1 MLGLLRSRFE
11 SVPEHRTG
19 RNIQYAIRDAGLS
32 AFAVFFM
39 QAPSFLAHQR
49 DMQRALGRNNAN
61 SLFGPHAVPSAPQI
75 RNLLDPLAPEPLQ
88 VPYWE
93 ILAGL
98 EAAGQLARYRSFAGN
113 WLCALDGA
121 AYFASSEIHCPRCSM
136 RIVNGQPHYAH
147 TAITPVLVAP
157 GEPRVITLEPEFITP
172 QDGQEKQDCERHA
185 AKRWLVRH
193 AARFAGHP
201 VTYLGDDLPKV
212 QSTLLRATLGG
223 PAPQLHLHVPTRL
236 PWGFVHR
243 DRSARPHRGGRPGR
257 RARLD
262 RPGLS
267 TVDLSL
273 CQ

>member
-1 MLGLLRSRFE
+1 MLGLLRNRFA

-61 SLFGPHAVPSAPQI
+61 SLFGPHAVPSDPQI
-75 RNLLDPLAPEPLQ
+75 RNLLDPIAPEQLQ

-98 EAAGQLARYRSFAGN
+98 EAAGKLERYRSFAGN
-113 WLCALDGA
+113 WLCALDGT
-121 AYFASSEIHCPRCSM
+121 AYFASTEIHCPRCSV

-172 QDGQEKQDCERHA
+172 QDGQEKQDCERNA
-185 AKRWLVRH
+185 AK
-193 AARFAGHP
+193 
-201 VTYLGDDLPKV
+201 
-212 QSTLLRATLGG
+212 
-223 PAPQLHLHVPTRL
+223 
-236 PWGFVHR
+236 
-243 DRSARPHRGGRPGR
+243 
-257 RARLD
+257 
-262 RPGLS
+262 
-267 TVDLSL
+267 
-273 CQ
+273 